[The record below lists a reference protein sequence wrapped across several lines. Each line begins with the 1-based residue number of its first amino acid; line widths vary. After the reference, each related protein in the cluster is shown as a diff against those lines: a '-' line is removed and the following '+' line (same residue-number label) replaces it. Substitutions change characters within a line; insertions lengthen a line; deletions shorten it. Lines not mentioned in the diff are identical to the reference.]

1 MAISARPAGTRS
13 GPTLMGQV
21 LPGPIKNRVGY
32 GFKKKKK
39 KPEADPG
46 RVRVLLKKPETRPV

>member
-1 MAISARPAGTRS
+1 MFWVGMAIIARLADIRL

-21 LPGPIKNRVGY
+21 LPGPIRNRVGY

-39 KPEADPG
+39 K
-46 RVRVLLKKPETRPV
+46 KTRNGFGFY